1 MIARAR
7 RGLGLAVLCLAVST
21 CANDDAN
28 GIRTFAANDVQLA
41 VANAAKMACTCKFV
55 MEMEDDF
62 CKAWVKATPDVARYS
77 YDPVTKTVEASAFVS
92 WAAHARLVDEKRG
105 CVLE

>member
-1 MIARAR
+1 MSTRNR
-7 RGLGLAVLCLAVST
+7 SGLGLAVVCMVAST
-21 CANDDAN
+21 CAVDNPN

-55 MEMEDDF
+55 MEMDDDF
-62 CKAWVKATPDVARYS
+62 CKAWVKASPDVARYS
-77 YDPVTKTVEASAFVS
+77 YDPVAKTVEASAFVS
-92 WAAHARLVDEKRG
+92 WAAHARMVDEKRG